1 MTSWSTVD
9 VLILAAHPPDL
20 RGLRPLLGDHLAG
33 WVGGLRVSAKA
44 VGLGLAAAGAS
55 ASKRIFQLDPRT
67 VVFVGTAGVYPALA
81 GYQPH
86 DVVVAERAR
95 LMDLAELAGLSAF
108 PAPVLTEMTL
118 DPALGQSL
126 VAFAP
131 SGRMVS
137 VASPL
142 TATRSDEMAATVPTR
157 TGCHVESLELFA
169 VAHACQLA
177 QVPFGAVLGVSHI
190 CGSTAMVDWP
200 KFERQSA
207 IVASETVGRWLN
219 AGAPSLGERMAR
231 GA

>member
-1 MTSWSTVD
+1 MTSWTTVD

-33 WVGGLRVSAKA
+33 WAGSLRVSAKA

-55 ASKRIFQLDPRT
+55 ASKRIFQLEPRA
-67 VVFVGTAGVYPALA
+67 VVFVGTAGVYPGVP

-86 DVVVAERAR
+86 DVVVAERSR
-95 LMDLAELAGLSAF
+95 LVDLGELAGLSAF
-108 PAPVLTEMTL
+108 PPPVLTEMSL
-118 DPALGQSL
+118 DPALGQAL

-131 SGRMVS
+131 AGRLVS

-142 TATRSDEMAATVPTR
+142 TATRNDEMAASVPGR

-177 QVPFGAVLGVSHI
+177 QVPFGAVLGVSHV
-190 CGSTAMVDWP
+190 CGSTATVDWP

-207 IVASETVGRWLN
+207 IVAAETVGRWLQS
-219 AGAPSLGERMAR
+219 GAPSLAERTAR